1 MRFQR
6 NDGLK
11 IDPVEAGKVE
21 IQLQEVFGF
30 YIEVSE
36 NGQHFDADLEKHGI
50 GEESALSAVDK
61 SVYKVVR
68 SE

>member
-1 MRFQR
+1 MKFQR

-30 YIEVSE
+30 YIKVPE
-36 NGQHFDADLEKHGI
+36 NGHCFDADLEKHGI

-61 SVYKVVR
+61 LVYKVVR
-68 SE
+68 PE